1 METLKRLCRVMSQ
14 GMFVVIERYEKVCA
28 IVWCKS
34 HHLRSGRPKPGCSST
49 SQESSVESSKKK
61 RFRLAPRVNR
71 EHVLVP
77 LGLTPERSHGNG
89 NVKSESVR
97 DERLITL

>member
-1 METLKRLCRVMSQ
+1 
-14 GMFVVIERYEKVCA
+14 MFFNLTGIKCG
-28 IVWCKS
+28 II
-34 HHLRSGRPKPGCSST
+34 
-49 SQESSVESSKKK
+49 QEK